1 MFTVLCKKACAET
14 SCCRP
19 LLTVGMSKAE
29 TVEFVF
35 SAGWDNLTKTA
46 VFTDGTVTVDVLQS
60 RWQGNTVT
68 IPAEV
73 LTTAGRCV
81 RAGVYGSN
89 ADGVVLPTIWA
100 DLGKVR
106 PGAEPSGDASTDPA
120 LPVWAQLQEIIGDLD
135 DLTTKA
141 KNTLVAAINEAAKT
155 GSGGS
160 GSIDLRVADGYIQ
173 YSNDG
178 GATWENLIALA
189 DLKGDDGAPGT
200 PGTDGKDGA
209 PGQDGYS
216 PSASVSETD
225 TGATITITDK
235 TGTTT
240 AEIKNG
246 KDGKDGAPGKDGTN
260 GKDGSPGAKGD
271 PGTTPNLQIG
281 TVTTLPAGSDA
292 TASMGGTAE
301 NPLLNLGIPKG
312 ADGSSGSS
320 AITTDTETDIA
331 GLLMGEGGKVR
342 KAIPGTDYVEEK
354 ELPTPDGTVDSG
366 KYLRWFDGA
375 GWNLESLDLYTC
387 NVVDVNGQYYC
398 DQSPSDIQALVT
410 AGKTIFAMLNG
421 EPYLL
426 TSISDQS
433 AVFTRVAGTTV
444 ETFTVSADYTAVR
457 ATATIPSPE
466 TKSDAQT
473 QPVGVDANGKLW
485 TQPGGGSSGG
495 GTDISLG
502 VTGAAVGQLVKITA
516 VDADGKP
523 TAWEAFDPAKW
534 TKIGDTINVADAGLP
549 VYIAMPN
556 GYNDLLVVGTAFVA
570 ESSKAVIISI
580 TPGAGSYGRQRFA
593 AFSIGTHQYGTS
605 FRAMITDQ
613 KIMTNKANIT
623 AEAFVSQ
630 AGTGYGSVSGT
641 TKLKG
646 IPVSTSAAYRYF
658 ELYSE
663 NNIAVTSG
671 EIEVYAR

>member
-35 SAGWDNLTKTA
+35 SAEWEGLTKTA
-46 VFTDGTVTVDVLQS
+46 VFTDGTVTVDVLQP

-73 LTTAGRCV
+73 LTTAGRYV
-81 RAGVYGSN
+81 RVGVYGSN
-89 ADGVVLPTIWA
+89 ADGVALPTIWA

-120 LPVWAQLQEIIGDLD
+120 LPVWAQLQALIGDLD

-141 KNTLVAAINEAAKT
+141 KDNLVAAINEAAKT

-178 GATWENLIALA
+178 GTTWENLIAVA

-200 PGTDGKDGA
+200 PGTDGKDGTN
-209 PGQDGYS
+209 GQDGYS

-246 KDGKDGAPGKDGTN
+246 KDGKDGVPGKDGTD
-260 GKDGSPGAKGD
+260 GKDGAPGAKGD
-271 PGTTPNLQIG
+271 PGATPNLQIG
-281 TVTTLPAGSDA
+281 TVETLPAGSEA
-292 TASMGGTAE
+292 TASVSGTAE

-312 ADGSSGSS
+312 ADGSGGSS
-320 AITTDTETDIA
+320 AITTATETDIA

-342 KAIPGTDYVEEK
+342 KAIPDVDYRATK
-354 ELPTPDGTVDSG
+354 ELPTPENDEYNGS
-366 KYLRWFDGA
+366 YLRWYQGS
-375 GWNLESLDLYTC
+375 GWIADLTDIVIC
-387 NVVDVNGQYYC
+387 EIAENAGQYYC
-398 DQSPSDIQALVT
+398 SSPPSAIQAFVT
-410 AGKTIFAMLNG
+410 ASRTVIAQLHG

-426 TSISDQS
+426 TSLSAQA

-444 ETFTVSADYTAVR
+444 TTVTVSSDYTA
-457 ATATIPSPE
+457 ALTTTE
-466 TKSDAQT
+466 L
-473 QPVGVDANGKLW
+473 QPA
-485 TQPGGGSSGG
+485 GGSG
-495 GTDISLG
+495 GTDLSLG
-502 VTGAAVGQLVKITA
+502 VTGATVGQIAKITA

-523 TAWEAFDPAKW
+523 TAWSPVDMPSGGGGAYTVLYDQTLDEAAAVSVQMTESAAKCNEYIAFLSVP
-534 TKIGDTINVADAGLP
+534 KGDTAVSYTRFTTFAGA
-549 VYIAMPN
+549 I
-556 GYNDLLVVGTAFVA
+556 DVVNN
-570 ESSKAVIISI
+570 IS
-580 TPGAGSYGRQRFA
+580 
-593 AFSIGTHQYGTS
+593 
-605 FRAMITDQ
+605 
-613 KIMTNKANIT
+613 
-623 AEAFVSQ
+623 V
-630 AGTGYGSVSGT
+630 
-641 TKLKG
+641 
-646 IPVSTSAAYRYF
+646 VSTSYGSIHN
-658 ELYSE
+658 YSAKKIE
-663 NNIAVTSG
+663 GIGMSV
-671 EIEVYAR
+671 EVYVANTANASPGFADAPRTNWVKATDKLISANESALYASVVELPAGSHILIAGR